1 MSEYLIIS
9 LFVFVTGAVIGSFLN
24 VVALRA
30 ITKESIV
37 LPPSKCPQCSEPIKW
52 FDNIPIFSYFFTFK
66 GKCRNCGCKVSI
78 QYPIVEALTAILF
91 LIIFLAF
98 GATLQTLLLLILL
111 SVATVLI
118 ITDIKKEYLYDA
130 HLWTF
135 IISAII
141 YSIFFKYG
149 VENIFQVFIGALSGV
164 IIMELIAR
172 GAYYLVKKTPDKSEE
187 NTQDTIQS
195 NEETSEEENFD
206 INEYVKKYKRV
217 FGEGDTYLA
226 AASGALLGWKYF
238 ILAVFAAIII
248 QALCII
254 PQFIKGLY
262 EKQEYKLIFSISAFA
277 VIALIY
283 WILSNLFT
291 LNLYLIFAFVIALTY
306 FAIKAIT
313 GLKKSTNEQGYKA
326 IPFGPA
332 LLIAT
337 FTILFFGNS
346 IASLLKKYIFFLS

>member
-1 MSEYLIIS
+1 MSEYMIIC
-9 LFVFVTGAVIGSFLN
+9 LFVFITGAVIGSFLN

-66 GKCRNCGCKVSI
+66 GHCRHCGCKVSI
-78 QYPIVEALTAILF
+78 QYPIVEAVTAILF
-91 LIIFLAF
+91 LTVFLTF
-98 GATLQTLLLLILL
+98 GATLQTLMLLILL
-111 SVATVLI
+111 SMAIVLI
-118 ITDIKKEYLYDA
+118 ITDIKKEYLFDN
-130 HLWTF
+130 HLWIF
-135 IISAII
+135 IIAAIV
-141 YSIFFKYG
+141 YSTFFKYG
-149 VENIFQVFIGALSGV
+149 VENIFQVFIGALAGV

-172 GAYYLVKKTPDKSEE
+172 GAYYLVKKNSDKSIEQTQENEKVNEE
-187 NTQDTIQS
+187 NIT
-195 NEETSEEENFD
+195 EENFD

-254 PQFIKGLY
+254 PQFFKGLY
-262 EKQEYKLIFSISAFA
+262 EKKEYKLIFSLSAFA

-283 WILSNLFT
+283 WILSNIFT

-306 FAIKAIT
+306 FAIKSIT
-313 GLKKSTNEQGYKA
+313 GLKQSTNEQGYKA

-346 IASLLKKYIFFLS
+346 IALLLKKYIFFLN